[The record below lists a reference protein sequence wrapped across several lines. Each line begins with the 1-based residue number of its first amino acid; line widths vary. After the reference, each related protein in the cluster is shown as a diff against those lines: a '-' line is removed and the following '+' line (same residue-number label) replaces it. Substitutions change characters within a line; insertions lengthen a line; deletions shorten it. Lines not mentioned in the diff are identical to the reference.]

1 MGEMQTGYE
10 QIYLSR
16 LQKKPQKHGTEGVRE
31 MADREK
37 AIAVLEQH
45 FSHERVFTPAYRE
58 ALRMAIQALKK
69 EAEME
74 KEVGNED

>member
-1 MGEMQTGYE
+1 
-10 QIYLSR
+10 
-16 LQKKPQKHGTEGVRE
+16 

-58 ALRMAIQALKK
+58 ALRMVIQALKK

-74 KEVGNED
+74 KEVSNED